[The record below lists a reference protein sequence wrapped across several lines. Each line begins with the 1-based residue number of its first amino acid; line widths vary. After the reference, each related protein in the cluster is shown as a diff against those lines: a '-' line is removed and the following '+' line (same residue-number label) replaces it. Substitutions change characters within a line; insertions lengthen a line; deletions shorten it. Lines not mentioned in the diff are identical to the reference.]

1 MVSVRG
7 MRMGRFGGP
16 GVLEAVELPEPVAGP
31 GEVVIGVSY
40 ADVIFMETQVRR
52 GEGFFTPPLPH
63 VPGGA
68 VGGRVVA
75 AGAGVEEAWVGRTV
89 VARTLAPEGVAAG
102 GGYAERA
109 RADVAE
115 LSALP
120 YALGLREATALA
132 HDGPTAVRIF
142 DNAVSDG
149 SLRPGARV
157 LVLAAAGG
165 LGALLVQLAKAA
177 GAQVIAAARGEHK
190 LALAARKLGADE
202 VVDYSLPDW
211 TDRVLQATGGRGVD
225 VVFDGAGG
233 KRGREALETTA
244 RGARF
249 SAHGAPGGGFAE
261 IGPGLAA
268 ERGVTLVGIEQVQL
282 TPDEYK
288 PLLDR
293 ALFEAAA
300 GRLRPVIGQ
309 TFPLTAAPEAHEAV
323 ESRAVLGKTLLT
335 VE

>member
-1 MVSVRG
+1 
-7 MRMGRFGGP
+7 MGRFGGP

-165 LGALLVQLAKAA
+165 LGALLVQLAKA

-244 RGARF
+244 RGPASPRTARRAGVSPR
-249 SAHGAPGGGFAE
+249 SAPDSRPSGASRSSVSNRSSSPRTSTNPCWTA
-261 IGPGLAA
+261 PCSRPPRAA
-268 ERGVTLVGIEQVQL
+268 CA
-282 TPDEYK
+282 PSS
-288 PLLDR
+288 
-293 ALFEAAA
+293 A
-300 GRLRPVIGQ
+300 RPS
-309 TFPLTAAPEAHEAV
+309 P
-323 ESRAVLGKTLLT
+323 
-335 VE
+335 